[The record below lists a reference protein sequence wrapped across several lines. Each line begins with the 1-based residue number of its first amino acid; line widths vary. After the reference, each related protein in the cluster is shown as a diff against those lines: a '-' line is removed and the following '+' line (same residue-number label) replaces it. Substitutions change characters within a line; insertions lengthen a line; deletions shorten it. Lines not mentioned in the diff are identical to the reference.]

1 MVVLRRH
8 MPALRPETQDD
19 ASKGHPSQTL
29 RANPPDKP
37 GPAPVNTSQ

>member
-1 MVVLRRH
+1 MVVLRRR

-19 ASKGHPSQTL
+19 ASKGHPTQTL